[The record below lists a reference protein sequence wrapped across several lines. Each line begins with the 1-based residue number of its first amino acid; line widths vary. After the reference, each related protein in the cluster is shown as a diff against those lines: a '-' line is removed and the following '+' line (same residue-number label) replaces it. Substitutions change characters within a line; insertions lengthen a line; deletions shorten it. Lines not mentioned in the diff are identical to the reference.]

1 VALQPVGEIISA
13 MAVTLRAMLRGG
25 PLPIRKA
32 IDYALQIARGLEA
45 AHEYG
50 IHIAISNRKTF
61 S

>member
-1 VALQPVGEIISA
+1 